1 MLPVTN
7 CKSCS
12 EEVTRAIL
20 HPKEIVELLEDM
32 RVKII
37 RAEKTSYWKQYND
50 GILDQEA
57 VLILNNIAD
66 DVMDIPDRCVGMGR
80 KMGEVRIKK

>member
-1 MLPVTN
+1 MPTSLLLGSR
-7 CKSCS
+7 CKACNA
-12 EEVTRAIL
+12 EVPRVL
-20 HPKEIVELLEDM
+20 HPKEIAELLEDM

-66 DVMDIPDRCVGMGR
+66 DVMDIPD
-80 KMGEVRIKK
+80 K